1 MLGLFANI
9 GCNFDCSLQVGEH
22 ILAGIT
28 YDTSRVTVLE
38 HPLVQHKIAILR
50 DKDTKVPQ
58 FRQLVRELAQM
69 EVYEATRE
77 VPTQEIKVTTP
88 LMGTTGQK
96 LADDA
101 FCIVPILRAGMGMLE
116 GALDML
122 PSANVGVLG
131 MERDEI
137 THEPHEYYAKM
148 PSGIENK
155 TVLLID
161 PMLATGG
168 SALAAISYLRKA
180 GVKDLRALFLVGA
193 PQGAKAVLEADP
205 DVHIWLAAMDDDL
218 NDAAYILPGLG
229 DAGDRI
235 FGTLG

>member
-1 MLGLFANI
+1 MA
-9 GCNFDCSLQVGEH
+9 
-22 ILAGIT
+22 AYT
-28 YDTSRVTVLE
+28 YDTSRVTVLD

-77 VPTQEIKVTTP
+77 VPTRDVNVTTP
-88 LMGTTGQK
+88 LMDTAGVK
-96 LADDA
+96 LAEDGFA
-101 FCIVPILRAGMGMLE
+101 IVPILRAGMGMLE
-116 GALDML
+116 GALDMI

-137 THEPHEYYAKM
+137 THEPREYYAKM
-148 PSGIENK
+148 PKGIENK
-155 TVLLID
+155 TVLLVD

-168 SALAAISYLRKA
+168 SAIAAVSYLRKV

-193 PQGAKAVLEADP
+193 PQGTKALLEADP
-205 DVHIWLAAMDDDL
+205 DIHIWVAAMDDDL

-235 FGTLG
+235 FGTVE

>member
-1 MLGLFANI
+1 MT
-9 GCNFDCSLQVGEH
+9 D
-22 ILAGIT
+22 IT
-28 YDTSRVTVLE
+28 YDSSRVTVLN

-50 DKDTKVPQ
+50 NKETKVPQ
-58 FRQLVRELAQM
+58 FRQLVRELAQI
-69 EVYEATRE
+69 EAYEATRE
-77 VPTQEIKVTTP
+77 VPTREVKVTTP
-88 LMGTTGQK
+88 LMETTGTQ
-96 LADDA
+96 LAEDGFA
-101 FCIVPILRAGMGMLE
+101 VVPILRAGMGMLD

-122 PSANVGVLG
+122 PGASVGILG
-131 MERDEI
+131 MERDEV

-148 PSGIENK
+148 PTGIENK
-155 TVLLID
+155 TVLLVD

-205 DVHIWLAAMDDDL
+205 DIHIWVAAMDDDL

-235 FGTLG
+235 FGTVE

>member
-1 MLGLFANI
+1 MA
-9 GCNFDCSLQVGEH
+9 
-22 ILAGIT
+22 AYT
-28 YDTSRVTVLE
+28 YDTSRVTVLD
-38 HPLVQHKIAILR
+38 HPLVKHKIAILR

-77 VPTQEIKVTTP
+77 VPTRDVNVTTP
-88 LMGTTGQK
+88 LMDTAGVK
-96 LADDA
+96 LAEDGFA
-101 FCIVPILRAGMGMLE
+101 IVPILRAGMGMLE
-116 GALDML
+116 GALDMI

-131 MERDEI
+131 MERDEV
-137 THEPHEYYAKM
+137 THEPREYYAKM
-148 PSGIENK
+148 PKGIENK
-155 TVLLID
+155 TVLLVD

-168 SALAAISYLRKA
+168 SAIAAVSYLRKV

-193 PQGAKAVLEADP
+193 PQGTKALLDADP
-205 DVHIWLAAMDDDL
+205 DIHIWVAAMDDDL

-235 FGTLG
+235 FGTVE

>member
-1 MLGLFANI
+1 MA
-9 GCNFDCSLQVGEH
+9 D
-22 ILAGIT
+22 IT
-28 YDTSRVTVLE
+28 YDTSRVTVLD

-50 DKDTKVPQ
+50 NKDTKVPQ
-58 FRQLVRELAQM
+58 FRQLVREIAQM

-77 VPTQEIKVTTP
+77 VPTREVKVTTP
-88 LMGTTGQK
+88 LMDTTGVQ
-96 LADDA
+96 LAEDGFA
-101 FCIVPILRAGMGMLE
+101 IVPILRAGMGMLE
-116 GALDML
+116 GALDVL

-131 MERDEI
+131 MERDEV
-137 THEPHEYYAKM
+137 THEPREYYAKM
-148 PSGIENK
+148 PAGIENK
-155 TVLLID
+155 TVLLVD

-168 SALAAISYLRKA
+168 SALAAISYLRAA

-205 DVHIWLAAMDDDL
+205 DIHIWLAAMDYDL

-235 FGTLG
+235 FGTVE

>member
-1 MLGLFANI
+1 M
-9 GCNFDCSLQVGEH
+9 
-22 ILAGIT
+22 AGYT
-28 YDTSRVTVLE
+28 YDTSRVTVLD

-50 DKDTKVPQ
+50 NKDTKVPQ

-77 VPTQEIKVTTP
+77 VPTRNVNVTTP
-88 LMGTTGQK
+88 LMDTAGVK
-96 LADDA
+96 LADDGFA
-101 FCIVPILRAGMGMLE
+101 IVPILRAGMGMLE
-116 GALDML
+116 GALDMI

-131 MERDEI
+131 MERDEA
-137 THEPHEYYAKM
+137 THEPREYYAKM
-148 PSGIENK
+148 PKGIKDK
-155 TVLLID
+155 TVLLVD

-168 SALAAISYLRKA
+168 SAIAAVSYLRKV

-193 PQGAKAVLEADP
+193 PQGAKSLLEADP
-205 DVHIWLAAMDDDL
+205 DIHIWVAAMDDDL

-235 FGTLG
+235 FGTVE